1 MYKQNMLRPTRLEIN
16 KQTEGQRLEDK
27 IARMINNGEPLKT
40 MGTQLIYQE
49 RKEGVNPAYDMRAE
63 KMDLALDAM
72 NKVQESYKNRSKA
85 NIKIVKEDP
94 QGGTDSGKPGSEP
107 GQQATK

>member
-1 MYKQNMLRPTRLEIN
+1 MYKQNLIRPTRLEIN

-49 RKEGVNPAYDMRAE
+49 RKDGVNPAYDMRAE

-85 NIKIVKEDP
+85 KITVVKDP
-94 QGGTDSGKPGSEP
+94 ETGTDSGKPGSEP